1 VGRHACLKGETVAST
16 PRNSANKRI
25 YLLGAILLFWAGVI
39 CLRLVYLQIFR
50 YGDFEQRAQHQ
61 QQRTTE
67 VAAKR
72 GVIYDRA
79 GRELAMSIAV
89 DSAFAVPAEIPDLAG
104 TISLVSRITKADP
117 RELLARCKA
126 ARTFCWVAR
135 KADAETADRIRSMN
149 LRGIY
154 FQKESKRFYP
164 KRELAA
170 QVLGYVGMD
179 DEGLSGIERAD
190 DDELRGKPGR
200 MLISVDARRKWFG
213 SVEKQPDP
221 GENVVLTIDEKIQ
234 YIVERELEAA
244 MQQTHAESG
253 TIVVE
258 NPHTGEILALA
269 NRPTFNPNLAREI
282 TPQKLKDHAVS
293 DVYEPGSTFKLVT
306 ISAALEEKLTRPDEV
321 FDCQMGSIV
330 INGMRIRD
338 SKPHG
343 LLPVSGILAESSDVG
358 AIKIALRLGEE
369 RFDKYIRSFGFGQQT
384 GIELPGETRGLTKPL
399 SRWSKVSIGAI
410 SMGQE
415 IGISPLQL
423 TAMVSTIAN
432 DGVWVAPRII
442 SGTVAPGI
450 TPQVAAFHPGA
461 QRRVISPL
469 TAAQMKQMMQGVV
482 LHGTGKKAI
491 LEGYSSAGK
500 TGTAQKVDPA
510 TRTYSRTKYV
520 ASFAGFAPINDPSI
534 TVAVI
539 LDSAVGL
546 HQGGQVSAPVFQ
558 RVTQQVLEYL
568 HTPHDVELPVS
579 RQLLLAERQVKEQD
593 IEEGSPDRLGDTLDA
608 ADSSAA
614 EVAAAPSPQPA
625 AVPAKP
631 APEIAASVVVPASM
645 REQEPAP
652 GAPEQKQAAA
662 PPESHPAETLLPAHL
677 PSSGTV
683 VLEVEQ
689 GGILVPTFLGK
700 SVRAAI
706 EMAQENGLDLD
717 AVGSGLAREQSPPPG
732 AHVASGSSVTVK
744 FGR

>member
-1 VGRHACLKGETVAST
+1 VLWA
-16 PRNSANKRI
+16 
-25 YLLGAILLFWAGVI
+25 GAIS
-39 CLRLVYLQIFR
+39 LRLVYLQIFR
-50 YGDFEQRAQHQ
+50 YGDFEQRAQRQ

-79 GRELAMSIAV
+79 GRELAMSISV
-89 DSAFAVPAEIPDLAG
+89 DSVFAVPADIPDLAG
-104 TISLVSRITKADP
+104 TISLVARITRDDP

-126 ARTFCWVAR
+126 ARTFCWLAR
-135 KADAETADRIRSMN
+135 KADAEIADRIRSMN

-234 YIVERELEAA
+234 YIAERELETA
-244 MQQTHAESG
+244 MRETHAESG
-253 TIVVE
+253 TVVVE
-258 NPHTGEILALA
+258 NPKTGEILALA
-269 NRPTFNPNLAREI
+269 NRPTFNPNLARDI

-293 DVYEPGSTFKLVT
+293 DVYEPGSTFKVVT
-306 ISAALEEKLTRPDEV
+306 IAAALEEKLTHPSEV

-343 LLPVSGILAESSDVG
+343 LLTVAGILAESSDVG

-369 RFDKYIRSFGFGQQT
+369 RFYKYIRAFGFGQHT
-384 GIELPGETRGLTKPL
+384 GIELPGETRGLSKPL
-399 SRWSKVSIGAI
+399 NRWSKVSIGAI

-415 IGISPLQL
+415 IGVTPLQL
-423 TAMVSTIAN
+423 VGMISTIAN
-432 DGVWVAPRII
+432 DGIWVAPRIVA
-442 SGTVAPGI
+442 GTTEPRG
-450 TPQVAAFHPGA
+450 TPQMVAFHPGV
-461 QRRVISPL
+461 QRRVISPM

-500 TGTAQKVDPA
+500 TGTAQKVDPSTHA
-510 TRTYSRTKYV
+510 YSHTKYV
-520 ASFAGFAPINDPSI
+520 ASFAGFAPINDPAI

-568 HTPHDVELPVS
+568 HTPHDVELPPS
-579 RQLLLAERQVKEQD
+579 RQVLLAERRVKDQD
-593 IEEGSPDRLGDTLDA
+593 VEEGSPDRLGDTLDA
-608 ADSSAA
+608 ADIPPADASDQPAVASAA
-614 EVAAAPSPQPA
+614 SSPNITASVVMPAALRQAEP
-625 AVPAKP
+625 AVPAVPKQNQT
-631 APEIAASVVVPASM
+631 ARPEDK
-645 REQEPAP
+645 P
-652 GAPEQKQAAA
+652 GASP
-662 PPESHPAETLLPAHL
+662 LPVHL
-677 PSSGTV
+677 QSSGTV

-689 GGILVPTFLGK
+689 GGIAVPSFLGK

-706 EMAQENGLDLD
+706 EMAQESGLDLD
-717 AVGSGLAREQSPPPG
+717 VVGSGLAREQSPPPG
-732 AHVASGSSVTVK
+732 SHVASGSQVTVK

>member
-1 VGRHACLKGETVAST
+1 MATST
-16 PRNSANKRI
+16 PRNRANKRL
-25 YLLGAILLFWAGVI
+25 YLLAAILAVWAGAI

-72 GVIYDRA
+72 GIIYDRA
-79 GRELAMSIAV
+79 GRELAMSVSV
-89 DSAFAVPAEIPDLAG
+89 DSVFAVPADIPDLAG
-104 TISLVSRITKADP
+104 TISLVARITRADP
-117 RELLARCKA
+117 RELLAKCQS

-135 KADAETADRIRSMN
+135 KADAETADRIRAMN

-190 DDELRGKPGR
+190 DDDLRGKPGR
-200 MLISVDARRKWFG
+200 MMISVDARRKWFG

-234 YIVERELEAA
+234 FIAERELETA

-253 TIVVE
+253 TVVVQ
-258 NPHTGEILALA
+258 NPKTGEILALA
-269 NRPTFNPNLAREI
+269 NRPTFNPNLARDI

-306 ISAALEEKLTRPDEV
+306 IAAALEEKLTRPDEV

-343 LLPVSGILAESSDVG
+343 LLTVAGILAESSDVG

-369 RFDKYIRSFGFGQQT
+369 RFYKYIRAFGFGQQT
-384 GIELPGETRGLTKPL
+384 GIEVPGETRGLTKPL
-399 SRWSKVSIGAI
+399 NRWSKVSIGAI

-415 IGISPLQL
+415 IGVTPLQL
-423 TAMVSTIAN
+423 VAMVSTIAN
-432 DGVWVAPRII
+432 DGVWTAPRII
-442 SGTVAPGI
+442 AGTTAPQG
-450 TPQVAAFHPGA
+450 TPQMVAFHPGV
-461 QRRVISPL
+461 QRRVISPM

-510 TRTYSRTKYV
+510 THTYSHTKYV
-520 ASFAGFAPINDPSI
+520 GSFAGFAPVNDPAI

-558 RVTQQVLEYL
+558 RVAQQVLEYL
-568 HTPHDVELPVS
+568 HTPHDVELPS
-579 RQLLLAERQVKEQD
+579 NRQVLMAERRVKDQD
-593 IEEGSPDRLGDTLDA
+593 VEEGSPDRLGDTLEA
-608 ADSSAA
+608 VDSSPLD
-614 EVAAAPSPQPA
+614 VRPQPA
-625 AVPAKP
+625 GAPVKP
-631 APEIAASVVVPASM
+631 APDVAASVVVPAAM
-645 REQEPAP
+645 RQQEPDGTPGAEQKPAAMLEDSAP
-652 GAPEQKQAAA
+652 GP
-662 PPESHPAETLLPAHL
+662 LPAHL
-677 PSSGTV
+677 PSSGTIM
-683 VLEVEQ
+683 LDVEQ
-689 GGILVPTFLGK
+689 GGIIVPSFLGK
-700 SVRAAI
+700 SVRTVI

-717 AVGSGLAREQSPPPG
+717 AIGNGLARQQSPAPG
-732 AHVASGSSVTVK
+732 SHVASGSQVTVK